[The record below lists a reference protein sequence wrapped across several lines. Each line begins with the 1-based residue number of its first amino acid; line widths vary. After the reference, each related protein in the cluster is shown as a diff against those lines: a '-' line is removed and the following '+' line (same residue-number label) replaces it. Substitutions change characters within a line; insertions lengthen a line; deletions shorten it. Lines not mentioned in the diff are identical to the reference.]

1 MNRLLRWMRPLAL
14 LLVLAAAPVLSSCYV
29 PDQFRAEIR
38 IARNGDFSLSYDG
51 VLTWAQIYIDI
62 RNGKLKGPEIQEKI
76 EAVRRDLKRDTQFT
90 EVRSLGAGQ
99 FAVKYRRTGNLA
111 ANTGMMTFIRR
122 NARILDIISETN
134 GRVTV
139 AAQTPNRDKLQPLAE
154 AGLMVRGS
162 LRLAT
167 DMRVVAKPNAT
178 AAYEDKE
185 SGWTVYD
192 WIIDGTKPVYP
203 FAVFQR

>member
-1 MNRLLRWMRPLAL
+1 MSRLLRWTRPLAL
-14 LLVLAAAPVLSSCYV
+14 LLMLASVPVLSSCYV
-29 PDQFRAEIR
+29 PDEFRAEIR

-51 VLTWAQIYIDI
+51 VLTWAQIYVDI
-62 RNGKLKGPEIQEKI
+62 RNGKLKGPAIQEKI

-122 NARILDIISETN
+122 NERILDIISETN

-139 AAQTPNRDKLQPLAE
+139 AAQTPNQDKLKPLAE

-167 DMRVVAKPNAT
+167 DMRVVVKPNAT
-178 AAYEDKE
+178 ATYEDKE

-203 FAVFQR
+203 LGVFQR

>member
-1 MNRLLRWMRPLAL
+1 MKHRSSWMHPLAAL
-14 LLVLAAAPVLSSCYV
+14 LLLVAVPVLSSCYV

-38 IARNGDFSLSYDG
+38 IARNGDFSMTYDG
-51 VLTWAQIYIDI
+51 MLTWAQLYIDA
-62 RNGKLKGPEIQEKI
+62 RAGKLKGAALQEKI
-76 EAVRRDLKRDTQFT
+76 EAVRHDLKRDTQFT
-90 EVRSLGAGQ
+90 EIRSLGAGQ

-111 ANTGMMTFIRR
+111 AHPGMMTFLRR
-122 NARILDIISETN
+122 NARMLEIISEAN

-139 AAQTPNRDKLQPLAE
+139 EAQTPNQDKLIPLAD

-162 LRLAT
+162 LRLMTNLRLVGKA
-167 DMRVVAKPNAT
+167 NAT
-178 AAYEDKE
+178 AVYEDKE

-203 FAVFQR
+203 RAVFQR